1 MNIERRELSH
11 SAFLKWLF
19 DINAS
24 HNLKD
29 EPLKK
34 LLRHIANIGTD
45 NWVTNALL
53 TGDYKIKDFNIETE
67 KAVEN
72 DKNKGRIDIFAEFEI
87 FKKNNGNGQTSE
99 EKELNKKIVLI
110 IENKVE
116 ASESNNQTTIYDEWA
131 KNEHEGH
138 TPILI
143 FLNPNE
149 EDCSSNN
156 FITISYQDIL
166 EYVIEPLL
174 SMEMNVDTKII
185 LEDYI
190 VNLGQPKKQ
199 IKDNGKETG
208 LESILAVSKNNKDT
222 FSYLLNE
229 YEDLL
234 NASLVAYY
242 KGNDEFKN
250 IFGDSLNT
258 IRKDI
263 KGNESLLSSFWE
275 TNKTLLRIIYLYEK
289 ENEDGLIESLKKLFK
304 IKASTRDNVKYIV
317 FNNDGTHINETDGKE
332 NVKAVP
338 KSIASFYIFKAWAK
352 QNPDATLDD
361 IRKAFP
367 VSECARH
374 YEKVYQYLFYEYDKD
389 ARIIYDDN
397 KEEFPERAYI
407 EWDFYK
413 GDLAEKYHLNLNGV
427 KVMTQK
433 FWSKRKVGDG
443 ISDDFKILADY
454 AEKHYGIKV
463 EEQA

>member
-1 MNIERRELSH
+1 MNVIGSKEFNEVMEYMKEYFQH
-11 SAFLKWLF
+11 SKHYLF
-19 DINAS
+19 SNTIDTVTKS
-24 HNLKD
+24 D
-29 EPLKK
+29 GKK
-34 LLRHIANIGTD
+34 YNSLYCFY
-45 NWVTNALL
+45 TN
-53 TGDYKIKDFNIETE
+53 
-67 KAVEN
+67 
-72 DKNKGRIDIFAEFEI
+72 
-87 FKKNNGNGQTSE
+87 
-99 EKELNKKIVLI
+99 
-110 IENKVE
+110 ENKE
-116 ASESNNQTTIYDEWA
+116 DPTT
-131 KNEHEGH
+131 
-138 TPILI
+138 ILI

-149 EDCSSNN
+149 EDCSNDN

-174 SMEMNVDTKII
+174 SMEMNVNTKII

-199 IKDNGKETG
+199 IKENGKETG
-208 LESILAVSKNNKDT
+208 LESILAVSKKNKNT
-222 FSYLLNE
+222 FSNLLKE

-242 KGNDEFKN
+242 KRKDELNN
-250 IFGDSLNT
+250 IFVDNLNT

-263 KGNESLLSSFWE
+263 KGNESLLYSFWE
-275 TNKTLLRIIYLYEK
+275 TNKTLLRIYLYGK
-289 ENEDGLIESLKKLFK
+289 ENEDGMIENRKKLFK

-317 FNNDGTHINETDGKE
+317 RNNDDTLINETDSKGNIKT
-332 NVKAVP
+332 VP

-367 VSECARH
+367 VSECAKH
-374 YEKVYQYLFYEYDKD
+374 YEKVFQYLFYEYNEHDKN
-389 ARIIYDDN
+389 ARIIYTDD

-413 GDLAEKYHLNLNGV
+413 GDLAEIYHLNLNGV

-454 AEKHYGIKV
+454 AEEHYDIKV
-463 EEQA
+463 EEHTL